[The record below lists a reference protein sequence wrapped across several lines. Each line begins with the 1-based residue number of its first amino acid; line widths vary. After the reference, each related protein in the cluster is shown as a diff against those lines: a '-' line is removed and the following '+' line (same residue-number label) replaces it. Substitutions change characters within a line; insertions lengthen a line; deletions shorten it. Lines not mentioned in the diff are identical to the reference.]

1 MVKAHVFSV
10 LAFSIFGLMFAMRPA
25 TWLPTLIFFSCAVAV
40 LFSATFRRKVG
51 ALVFDKDLR
60 WIVFPFVAWFGVCL
74 FVGFWHWG
82 FAKYAFP
89 ENPFRIFL
97 ALGTLGLTVHAIA
110 KKSFITGLLVAS
122 VCVVLNVLYGHM
134 IHNVYYPRISGTTN
148 HPIHFG
154 NFAALLAVLLSSV
167 TLLGRTYKTNV
178 RTLCLIGAFLA
189 LAAIVA
195 SQSRSSFGVL
205 LCLLPLVFVVKTDM
219 MHRWLVRVGCGLAFG
234 FVLLVAISPSIQES
248 LRIKEAIVDVNRIE
262 SRDYEGSIGSRLS
275 MWQAAW
281 SMFQTHPIVGI
292 GPHKFQA
299 EFVRRMQSGESK
311 KADADHNQ
319 PHNDILNAAATG
331 GILKLLAYLF
341 LIAAPFVFF
350 YKRYKAIK
358 LDLDKRMLPM
368 MGMQVVGAFFISGLT
383 NSNFDLQI
391 YSTTY
396 AVLVCVLARLS
407 VFEINAAAP
416 STPLAQVAPNC

>member
-1 MVKAHVFSV
+1 LLVSLAMLAQSYSGAFRALCLVGAM
-10 LAFSIFGLMFAMRPA
+10 LAFGA
-25 TWLPTLIFFSCAVAV
+25 T
-40 LFSATFRRKVG
+40 
-51 ALVFDKDLR
+51 
-60 WIVFPFVAWFGVCL
+60 
-74 FVGFWHWG
+74 
-82 FAKYAFP
+82 
-89 ENPFRIFL
+89 
-97 ALGTLGLTVHAIA
+97 
-110 KKSFITGLLVAS
+110 
-122 VCVVLNVLYGHM
+122 
-134 IHNVYYPRISGTTN
+134 
-148 HPIHFG
+148 
-154 NFAALLAVLLSSV
+154 
-167 TLLGRTYKTNV
+167 
-178 RTLCLIGAFLA
+178 
-189 LAAIVA
+189 VA
-195 SQSRSSFGVL
+195 SQSRSSFLML
-205 LCLLPLVFVVKTDM
+205 LCLVPIFFVAIKDRF
-219 MHRWLVRVGCGLAFG
+219 HRWLVRICYVLSLT
-234 FVLLVAISPSIQES
+234 FVLLVSFTPSMQET
-248 LRIKEAIVDVNRIE
+248 LRLKAAASDIKMIE
-262 SRDYEGSIGSRLS
+262 SNNYQGSMGSRLV
-275 MWQAAW
+275 MWQFAW
-281 SMFQTHPIVGI
+281 SLFQAHPIVGI

-299 EFVRRMQSGESK
+299 EFVRRMQSGEIE

-416 STPLAQVAPNC
+416 STPLAPVAPSC